1 MMKMKI
7 MMAMVMMVIMITKL
21 LMSTWMPSTMRGA
34 VSLAALMMLPASL
47 EPWLTSS
54 GAPL

>member
-1 MMKMKI
+1 MLMIMKLM
-7 MMAMVMMVIMITKL
+7 
-21 LMSTWMPSTMRGA
+21 MSTWMPSTIRGA